1 MWRGAR
7 IEEWDE
13 RLWEGDVRLGGLA
26 RVSLSVPILSCGE
39 AIGDDESSEAI
50 GGWRLG
56 FSWRLMPFI
65 LPR

>member
-13 RLWEGDVRLGGLA
+13 PLWEGDVRLGGFA
-26 RVSLSVPILSCGE
+26 RVSLCVPILSCGE

-50 GGWRLG
+50 GGWAFCLARG
-56 FSWRLMPFI
+56 
-65 LPR
+65 LPNHA